1 MVSTTIPATTQ
12 SDSTVSLP
20 SAEARRE
27 RRFFAGMAVAY
38 ALTVLAG
45 FSRSY
50 YLNGFA
56 GEPFELSPLL
66 HWHGAAYTAW
76 MVLLV
81 VQTFL
86 VAARRTDL
94 HRRLGV
100 AGAALA
106 VVMIALGSGVA
117 ITRTASGAIAD
128 HGAPSLVF
136 LAVPLFG
143 MVVFAALVGAAL
155 VLRRRSAFHKRLMLL
170 ATLELV
176 TAAVSR
182 LPFVEDWG
190 PVGFFGVTDLFIV
203 AIAAYDFA
211 TARRIHPATLWGGL
225 AFVASQPLR
234 LAIGGSP
241 PWLAFAAWL
250 TS

>member
-1 MVSTTIPATTQ
+1 LALSE
-12 SDSTVSLP
+12 
-20 SAEARRE
+20 EARRE
-27 RRFFAGMAVAY
+27 RRFFAGMAVAF

-50 YLNGFA
+50 YFNGFA
-56 GEPFELSPLL
+56 GERFELSPLL

-76 MVLLV
+76 ILLLV
-81 VQTFL
+81 VQTLL
-86 VAARRTDL
+86 VAAQRTDL

-100 AGAALA
+100 AGAVLA
-106 VVMIALGSGVA
+106 VVMIGLGTAVA

-128 HGAPSLVF
+128 AGVPPLVF

-143 MVVFAALVGAAL
+143 MVVFASLVGAAL
-155 VLRRRSAFHKRLMLL
+155 LLRRRSVFHKRLMLL

-182 LPFVEDWG
+182 LPFVENWG

-203 AIAAYDFA
+203 VIAVYDYA
-211 TARRIHPATLWGGL
+211 TTRRINPATVWGGL
-225 AFVASQPLR
+225 VLVASQPLR
-234 LAIGGSP
+234 LAIGASP